1 VKLGSQIGT
10 KGGAALAI
18 AAAALMAGSAAA
30 EAQRLPFAPGEHA
43 VYQVR
48 LGSIPVGTGTL
59 SVTGRQVVQGE
70 QTFHTVMTLAG
81 RTLVYSLNN
90 RYESWIDTDGLFSRR
105 FLQNVQEGSYRRN
118 RTFHFNPEQRT
129 FRRHDGET
137 GTLPTNEP
145 LDDLSFLYYART
157 LPLEVGATY
166 RLNRYFKPDG
176 NPVVIQVLRRETI
189 QVPAGRFRTIVVR
202 PVVRTDGLFGEDGR
216 AEVWFSDDQYR
227 IPVMIRSEAGRL
239 PGSIT
244 LRLRTFRPGT

>member
-1 VKLGSQIGT
+1 MGSMMRRGGRLG
-10 KGGAALAI
+10 L
-18 AAAALMAGSAAA
+18 AAAVMMGISGSRTAD
-30 EAQRLPFAPGEHA
+30 AQRLPFAPGEHA

-48 LGSIPVGTGTL
+48 LGAIAVGTGTL
-59 SVTGRQVVQGE
+59 SVTGRQAVAGE

-129 FRRHDGET
+129 YRRDNGET
-137 GTLPTNEP
+137 GTLPTNQP

-157 LPLEVGATY
+157 LPLEPGATY

-202 PVVRTDGLFGEDGR
+202 PIVRTDGLFSEDGR
-216 AEVWFSDDQYR
+216 AEVWFSDDQHR
-227 IPVMIRSEAGRL
+227 IPVMIRTEAGRL
-239 PGSIT
+239 PASIS